1 MRRTVN
7 QITVLNEQSLVL
19 MGAKF
24 QRQSNYAS
32 GNEERDLEKNSSK
45 SFNLFKNF
53 QYEINRVF
61 AVGNNKIKFIRH

>member
-1 MRRTVN
+1 
-7 QITVLNEQSLVL
+7 